1 MLSSS
6 TVDKMTKD
14 LTKLQDGLYRGKVDG
29 KYKKINVYHLMLH
42 NYSDQT
48 KKKSIFEETIA
59 VCRGTIIGK
68 LTTSKE
74 KVDVFKR
81 LNRFLIS
88 WLYFIIIDDY
98 LVCRLK

>member
-1 MLSSS
+1 
-6 TVDKMTKD
+6 MTKD

-88 WLYFIIIDDY
+88 
-98 LVCRLK
+98 